1 MLICFEGPRKS
12 GKTTLARML
21 SKRLGIPIWDRPV
34 EIETFK
40 EKTKAY
46 DLFVL
51 DELSILNR
59 VDWSKQDLI
68 VDRHPA
74 VSEWVYSLLYDRK
87 SLVERTVDLIPNNTC
102 FIFLSRNWRDLE
114 KKEEQSIYDGVMF
127 KVKERAPVLVLR
139 TDIQKEQECLEMI
152 VEFLDKL
159 RGGKRDD

>member
-1 MLICFEGPRKS
+1 
-12 GKTTLARML
+12 
-21 SKRLGIPIWDRPV
+21 
-34 EIETFK
+34 
-40 EKTKAY
+40 
-46 DLFVL
+46 
-51 DELSILNR
+51 
-59 VDWSKQDLI
+59 
-68 VDRHPA
+68 

-152 VEFLDKL
+152 VEFLDNL
-159 RGGKRDD
+159 RRGKRDD